1 MAKRSKS
8 GVWERFSRTGVILI
22 LVYVMCLILGFAV
35 RLVLFSDQK
44 HSSIIPDKVV
54 ASAAGTSKADGS
66 DGGHEATN
74 PNILE
79 LKTDQKFLAV
89 LEGGTAS
96 ITVNMA
102 TTGQASAGDLVWSSS
117 NTDVAAV
124 DNEGVVTGVAKGSC
138 EITAAV
144 KGNEDI
150 SVSVPVTV
158 RQLEQRDG
166 CTYVDGILIVNK
178 TYSLPS
184 DFDPGKLDDTA
195 EKAFEQLQAD
205 AAKEGLD
212 IYIGSDFRSYSYQV
226 DVYESYC
233 ETYGWE
239 MADTFSARPGFSE
252 HQTGLTID
260 CNTIDDAFG
269 QTKEAQC
276 WQSTAQTTAS
286 SSASPTARRT
296 SPATSTSRGT
306 SAMWVW
312 IPPRRSTS
320 WVFRWRSIWA
330 CSRSTPVRGNTNWLK
345 YNRKRALCPW
355 GAALFE
361 LRFGNFRKKISK
373 NYSKMQKSVL

>member
-35 RLVLFSDQK
+35 RLVFFSDQK

-117 NTDVAAV
+117 DTGVAEV
-124 DNEGVVTGVAKGSC
+124 DSEGVVTGVAKGSC

-269 QTKEAQC
+269 QTKEAQWLAEHC
-276 WQSTAQTTAS
+276 ADYGFIIRFPDGKEDITGYQYEPWHIRYVGVDTAKEIDQLGVSLEEYLGVQSEYT
-286 SSASPTARRT
+286 
-296 SPATSTSRGT
+296 G
-306 SAMWVW
+306 
-312 IPPRRSTS
+312 
-320 WVFRWRSIWA
+320 
-330 CSRSTPVRGNTNWLK
+330 
-345 YNRKRALCPW
+345 PW
-355 GAALFE
+355 E
-361 LRFGNFRKKISK
+361 H
-373 NYSKMQKSVL
+373 